1 MSHKA
6 RVWAVLITVYV
17 LWGSTYLGIAVA
29 GETIPPLFAASTRFI
44 VAGGLMAAIVKL
56 RRGSLRV
63 SRRELVTC
71 IAVGCLLPGANGILF
86 FAERNVPTGL
96 ASLLIASVP
105 LWVVVMR
112 LTMRERLGGQVLI
125 GVALGFVG
133 VAVLAQP
140 SGGATFWG
148 IGLCVLSSVMWAG
161 GSVISA
167 RGTMPTD
174 AFVATAYEML
184 AGGFVMFV
192 PSVFTVHHFS
202 PSAGSIG
209 GWVYLVTFGSLVGY
223 TAYAWL
229 LANAPLGLVSTYA
242 YVNPIVAIAL
252 GVLFR
257 GEHLSWRLLIG
268 AIVVVAA
275 VAAVVRQDPATAPA
289 SDEVPGLETD
299 VVRLD
304 RDAREVASGRGT

>member
-1 MSHKA
+1 M
-6 RVWAVLITVYV
+6 
-17 LWGSTYLGIAVA
+17 
-29 GETIPPLFAASTRFI
+29 
-44 VAGGLMAAIVKL
+44 
-56 RRGSLRV
+56 
-63 SRRELVTC
+63 
-71 IAVGCLLPGANGILF
+71 
-86 FAERNVPTGL
+86 
-96 ASLLIASVP
+96 
-105 LWVVVMR
+105 
-112 LTMRERLGGQVLI
+112 
-125 GVALGFVG
+125 
-133 VAVLAQP
+133 
-140 SGGATFWG
+140 
-148 IGLCVLSSVMWAG
+148 
-161 GSVISA
+161 
-167 RGTMPTD
+167 
-174 AFVATAYEML
+174 
-184 AGGFVMFV
+184 
-192 PSVFTVHHFS
+192 
-202 PSAGSIG
+202 
-209 GWVYLVTFGSLVGY
+209 YLVTFGSLVGY